1 MLHYPYF
8 KQYNKRYYQAVNEIH
23 KDLSEIN
30 AKTFSSIGRLNE
42 SQFFLFLSNYTY
54 YFRFEDI
61 DSTTLKHFF
70 YIHYDYTI
78 ESNEPLP
85 FQDHQEVKNE
95 EKSNTITEQSLAFNC
110 KAELSKLLAFYLE
123 MREYPKET
131 HSHML
136 LVLSDKIYEHIS
148 YPLSIFKSA
157 LINHIDN
164 VNIEVNNFDNKKIS
178 FLLDINEALEKYENH
193 LEKLQSQIHKKVM
206 ILTKSK
212 NVNKHGNKN
221 GNYQISINNGDLRN
235 LYKSLE
241 KIMLIDQ
248 NKTSLNQFIEVFEN
262 DWESHNSI
270 IHLEMDNILFKYFID
285 CLETYFD
292 IKIQLSTIEYSAKI
306 ANKNGIIKANAIYSS
321 MAQYRKFTKERDDIK
336 ILKSMFEKIKNH

>member
-8 KQYNKRYYQAVNEIH
+8 KQCNKRYYQAVNEIH

-30 AKTFSSIGRLNE
+30 VKTFSLIGKLNE
-42 SQFFLFLSNYTY
+42 SQFFLFLSNYIY

-61 DSTTLKHFF
+61 DITTLKHFF
-70 YIHYDYTI
+70 YIHYDHSI
-78 ESNEPLP
+78 ENNQPLP
-85 FQDHQEVKNE
+85 FQDNQKFKNE
-95 EKSNTITEQSLAFNC
+95 EKSNIITEASIAFNC
-110 KAELSKLLAFYLE
+110 KKELSKLIAFHLE

-131 HSHML
+131 HSHLL

-148 YPLSIFKSA
+148 YPLSIFKIA

-164 VNIEVNNFDNKKIS
+164 LDIEVDNFDIKKIS
-178 FLLDINEALEKYENH
+178 FLLDINGELEKYENH

-206 ILTKSK
+206 VLTTSK
-212 NVNKHGNKN
+212 NVNNHGNKN
-221 GNYQISINNGDLRN
+221 GNYQINMSNGDLRN
-235 LYKSLE
+235 LYKNLE

-270 IHLEMDNILFKYFID
+270 IYLEMDNILFKHFID
-285 CLETYFD
+285 FIKTYFD
-292 IKIQLSTIEYSAKI
+292 IKIELSTIEYSAKI

-321 MAQYRKFTKERDDIK
+321 MAQYRRFTKERDDIK